1 MSAEGQLAGK
11 VAIVTGGASGIG
23 LSACRMLAAEGAAI
37 AIFGRGAEAGNQAVD
52 DLRDAGADAEFVAID
67 LVDPAA
73 IAPAVQRV
81 VDRFGGVDIL
91 VNNAGARAIGKQL
104 GRATV
109 LDIDLASWDFLQ
121 AVNLRAPFLL
131 TQAAARHMIDQDR
144 GGRVVNVTSSSAFL
158 PHGSA
163 HYAASK
169 AGLTALTR
177 NSAADLGPYGITVN
191 AVAPALTRTAYRV
204 DAFGGDQSAFDK
216 AVRKG
221 PMANMTQTVV
231 EPEDVAA
238 VILFL
243 CLPASRSITAQTIH
257 TDAGIVV

>member
-1 MSAEGQLAGK
+1 VSAGGELEGS
-11 VAIVTGGASGIG
+11 VAIVTGGHSGIG

-37 AIFGRGAEAGNQAVD
+37 AIFGRSADTGAEAVAE
-52 DLRDAGADAEFVAID
+52 LRGIGADVEFVPID
-67 LVDPAA
+67 LADPGA
-73 IAPAVQRV
+73 IEPAVQQV

-91 VNNAGARAIGKQL
+91 VNNAGARAIGQQL

-109 LDIDLASWDFLQ
+109 LDIDLASWDHLQ

-131 TQAAARHMIDQDR
+131 TQAAARHMVEQGR
-144 GGRVVNVTSSSAFL
+144 GGRIVNVTSSSAFL

-177 NSAADLGPYGITVN
+177 NAAADLGPHGITVN
-191 AVAPALTRTAYRV
+191 AVAPALTRTQYRV
-204 DAFGGDQSAFDK
+204 DAFGGDQSAFEK
-216 AVRKG
+216 AVQKG
-221 PMANMTQTVV
+221 PMANMTKTVV

-243 CLPASRSITAQTIH
+243 CLPRSRSITAQTIH

>member
-1 MSAEGQLAGK
+1 MSAGGELAGR

-23 LSACRMLAAEGAAI
+23 LSSCRMLAAEGASLAI
-37 AIFGRGAEAGNQAVD
+37 LGRGAEAGAKAVD
-52 DLRDAGADAEFVAID
+52 ELRASGAEAEFVQVD
-67 LVDPAA
+67 LVDPHA
-73 IAPAVQRV
+73 IEPAVQKV

-131 TQAAARHMIDQDR
+131 TQATARHMVDQGR
-144 GGRVVNVTSSSAFL
+144 GGRIINVTSSSAFL

-177 NSAADLGPYGITVN
+177 NSAADLGPHGITVN
-191 AVAPALTRTAYRV
+191 AVAPALTRTSYRI
-204 DAFGGDQSAFDK
+204 DAFGGDETFFDR

-221 PMANMTQTVV
+221 PMANLTQTVV

-243 CLPASRSITAQTIH
+243 ALPASRSITGQTIH
-257 TDAGIVV
+257 TDAGIVL